1 MNSQAKRSD
10 CIYAQISDI
19 AAFLEIAADPLAL
32 TCDPCAYFAVAN
44 RCLEAETEHFIGPL
58 AKNATGSALRRFA
71 GRMHQSVPRDGL
83 TGIDS

>member
-44 RCLEAETEHFIGPL
+44 RCLEAETEHFIGLMPETL
-58 AKNATGSALRRFA
+58 QAPHFL
-71 GRMHQSVPRDGL
+71 GL
-83 TGIDS
+83 PGICTNPFREMG